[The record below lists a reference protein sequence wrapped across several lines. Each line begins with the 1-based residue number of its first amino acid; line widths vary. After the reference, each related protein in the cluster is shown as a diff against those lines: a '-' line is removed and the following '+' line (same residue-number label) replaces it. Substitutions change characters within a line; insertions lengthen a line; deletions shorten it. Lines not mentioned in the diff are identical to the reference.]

1 MTQIKTFEELAIVE
15 ATPEQ
20 GSVPRHSHTRP
31 PLSLISVQQNLAAE
45 SSITRRPSRMIVAKP
60 RQDSNTGGGLA
71 PPGVV
76 AGQTG
81 PIPMMSSSDVVTS
94 NILTGVSIGGV
105 TSVMPGGPPIFL
117 KIKVA
122 AKADVH
128 YSTTINV

>member
-1 MTQIKTFEELAIVE
+1 M
-15 ATPEQ
+15 
-20 GSVPRHSHTRP
+20 
-31 PLSLISVQQNLAAE
+31 AAE
-45 SSITRRPSRMIVAKP
+45 GSIARRPSRLMVTKP

-71 PPGVV
+71 PPV
-76 AGQTG
+76 AGPTG

-94 NILTGVSIGGV
+94 NLLTGVSIGGT